1 MIMKCEHCRLDYQ
14 KSQMIE
20 AKGKFFCCRGCL

>member
-20 AKGKFFCCRGCL
+20 AKGKFFAVGAV

>member
-14 KSQMIE
+14 KFQMIE
-20 AKGKFFCCRGCL
+20 AKGNFFAVGAV